1 MSVQASKSFPTLPWA
16 TRSLLVLLLVVP
28 GSPDLLLDG
37 LPFAKKMEVVAL
49 LVLMALLV
57 SKTKREFVSPT
68 TYGSDKQRFSQIILV
83 SLIILK
89 FLSFS
94 LDPIGNHFEVC
105 IKSTYSPT
113 SGPCEKSFDY
123 IFGNGDRVNRLGDI
137 TRIDPKIAFK
147 TTTNDPRSLLG
158 ASHSTWNLPFQN
170 EYPRFSALWLDRLP
184 FTARIGAS
192 VQAPADG
199 ILPVEL
205 VGSIRMKVDGKEFSY
220 SSTDSRELVF
230 IPMNGRRQELVLDY
244 EFKDSTSR
252 VIPDGP
258 PPPLGPYAHLVLGQ
272 PILRSSSTNITF
284 VVRGFAVNL
293 NDDRKILAIQGQVGN
308 EVITTEEEY
317 RPDVAEYFNNASL
330 AKSGFILRVPMRTT
344 LLGVPPISIFASL
357 DDGTSIKLGTV
368 TLPLYNGGI
377 IRPLSEP
384 DPTNVLKSDIVSR
397 LEFSGD
403 LEPMSPIRSYGNST
417 LLKFLCTFVDI
428 GQLAML
434 TFLLWY
440 AWKAVFKWSTLQL
453 RSSVII
459 AVGSVLIPVL
469 GHVVVRLTDAHESWT
484 FLIVLTSVG
493 LPLSWFVWRKQR
505 PTVFVAATSVVI
517 GSFQTLETARRFAG
531 LSAAP
536 WWGHMIFR
544 DRTTDWFVFQG
555 YAYQILKEQ
564 SLRAGEAV
572 FYFMPG
578 ARYLIF
584 TSHLLFGNNDVLIAM
599 LLYSTLIASG
609 LYFVYLACKHVS
621 TDKSQ
626 SLVLIL
632 LLVPVLLL
640 LQNPLS
646 VQLSIG
652 NASEI
657 FAWVLYLS
665 ALAILISDKVG
676 CNTTWLGVIL
686 GTIVVLRPNY
696 LMISVCLIWGLFIGE
711 LRVKRTWSVASSNA
725 SMLFAFIVVVSLPM
739 LHNAYYGEQLIFFT
753 RRADPNQTVFEPIRL
768 LWVFSDSLVQTELVH
783 KLQMFLF
790 WQPVNFDGFQVAS
803 WISQL
808 IYVLAVIQ
816 LVRDRTD
823 TARRIIYLLSPLAY
837 LASAVPFGVMTIPER
852 QTTMMTLSLLGS
864 AVLSNAG
871 GQARNQHHKPVNRL
885 LRTRLLGNK
894 TP

>member
-1 MSVQASKSFPTLPWA
+1 MSIQVSKSFPTLPWA
-16 TRSLLVLLLVVP
+16 TRLLLVLLLVVP
-28 GSPDLLLDG
+28 GSPELLLDG
-37 LPFAKKMEVVAL
+37 LPFTKRVEVVAL
-49 LVLMALLV
+49 LVLMVLLV
-57 SKTKREFVSPT
+57 SRTKREFAIPT
-68 TYGSDKQRFSQIILV
+68 MYGIDKQRFTQLILV

-137 TRIDPKIAFK
+137 TRIDSKIAFK
-147 TTTNDPRSLLG
+147 TTTNDSRSLLG

-192 VQAPADG
+192 VQAPANG

-244 EFKDSTSR
+244 EFKDSTSK

-258 PPPLGPYAHLVLGQ
+258 PPPLGPYAHLVLGE
-272 PILRSSSTNITF
+272 PILRGSSTNITF
-284 VVRGFAVNL
+284 VVRGFAINL
-293 NDDRKILAIQGQVGN
+293 DDDRKILAIQGQVGS
-308 EVITTEEEY
+308 EVITAKEEY
-317 RPDVAEYFNNASL
+317 RPDVADYFNNAGL
-330 AKSGFILRVPMRTT
+330 AKSGFILRVPLRTT

-368 TLPLYNGGI
+368 TLPLSKDGI

-384 DPTNVLKSDIVSR
+384 DSTNVLKSDIVSR

-403 LEPMSPIRSYGNST
+403 LEPLSPIRSYGNSS
-417 LLKFLCTFVDI
+417 LLKFLCTLVNI

-434 TFLLWY
+434 TFLLWS
-440 AWKAVFKWSTLQL
+440 AWKAVFRWSRLQL
-453 RSSVII
+453 RSNVLT
-459 AVGSVLIPVL
+459 AVGSVLLPVL
-469 GHVVVRLTDAHESWT
+469 GLVTARLSEAHELWT
-484 FLIVLTSVG
+484 FLIVLSSVG
-493 LPLSWFVWRKQR
+493 LPLSWFVRREQV

-517 GSFQTLETARRFAG
+517 GSFQILEMARRFAG

-544 DRTTDWFVFQG
+544 DRATDWFVFQG

-584 TSHLLFGNNDVLIAM
+584 TSHLIFGNNDVLIAM
-599 LLYSTLIASG
+599 LLYSALIASG
-609 LYFVYLACKHVS
+609 LCFVYSAHKHVS
-621 TDKSQ
+621 ADKSH
-626 SLVLIL
+626 SLILIL
-632 LLVPVLLL
+632 LLSPVLLL

-676 CNTTWLGVIL
+676 CNQTWLGVIL

-696 LMISVCLIWGLFIGE
+696 LMISACLVCGFIIGD
-711 LRVKRTWSVASSNA
+711 LREKRSWRAASSTA
-725 SMLFAFIVVVSLPM
+725 STLFAFVVVVSLPM